1 MSESGTAGTISLST
15 MRAWKSG
22 LEQLGAAG
30 DLDLLRLVVEERQH
44 RQAGEQ
50 VSRLT
55 PEQIGMIEGLT
66 GVKAEY
72 DSAASMGASR

>member
-1 MSESGTAGTISLST
+1 MSESGTAGSISLST

-30 DLDLLRLVVEERQH
+30 DLDLLRLVVAERQH
-44 RQAGEQ
+44 REAGEQ
-50 VSRLT
+50 SNHLT

-72 DSAASMGASR
+72 DTSAGMDASR

>member
-1 MSESGTAGTISLST
+1 MSEPGTAGPISLST

-44 RQAGEQ
+44 REAGEQ
-50 VSRLT
+50 SNHLT

-72 DSAASMGASR
+72 DTSAGMGASR